1 MKFWLVVT
9 KYFDSG
15 RVKVNIAPIE
25 AVSKPENTMA
35 ENKMRDEYH
44 DYFDTYEEAAKYAQD
59 ARNA

>member
-1 MKFWLVVT
+1 MKFWLVVA

-25 AVSKPENTMA
+25 AESKPENTMV
-35 ENKMRDEYH
+35 ENKMCDEYH

>member
-15 RVKVNIAPIE
+15 RVKVNIASVE
-25 AVSKPENTMA
+25 VDQKPENGMT
-35 ENKMRDEYH
+35 ENAMCDEYH
-44 DYFDTYEEAAKYAQD
+44 DYFDTYEEAAKWAQD

>member
-9 KYFDSG
+9 RYFDSG

-25 AVSKPENTMA
+25 AESKPENTMA
-35 ENKMRDEYH
+35 ENKMCDEYH